1 MTGGGV
7 FEKIFMKER
16 VYHKKGVEECGYFP
30 KFKFLFSEILD
41 KDYPR
46 KDFGFSKRVLG
57 TVCIDMDAVEI
68 ASSGSNDK
76 TMDCVVGVSDYEESH
91 KKHFRHRLMMV
102 EMKLGCTGFS
112 LKPGD
117 LRGKEKH
124 TETMLMG
131 DMLED
136 SRVFLF
142 TTKVIGDARRRLSS
156 WKRGSDG
163 DLYRSW
169 NFLTPKEYNDFIRFA
184 EDYPYV
190 PVTEKEDIRKS
201 FENIGNISENIE
213 KIVEVRNYW
222 LTLAFGYRNKGVQ
235 EEYDHIIK
243 LVDEEVDAIV
253 NAMEDGDDK
262 DLLKLEFQIS

>member
-1 MTGGGV
+1 
-7 FEKIFMKER
+7 MKER
-16 VYHKKGVEECGYFP
+16 VYHKKGVEECGYFL
-30 KFKFLFSEILD
+30 KFKFLFAEILS
-41 KDYPR
+41 KDYPG
-46 KDFGFSKRVLG
+46 KDFGFSERVLA
-57 TVCIDMDAVEI
+57 TVCIDLDAVEI

-76 TMDCVVGVSDYEESH
+76 TMDCVVGVSDYDENR
-91 KKHFRHRLMMV
+91 KKHSCHRIMMV
-102 EMKLGCTGFS
+102 EMKLGCKSFTP
-112 LKPGD
+112 KPGD

-124 TETMLMG
+124 TETMLVGNMQ
-131 DMLED
+131 EE

-142 TTKVIGDARRRLSS
+142 TTKVIGDAKRRLSS

-163 DLYRSW
+163 ELYRSW

-201 FENIGNISENIE
+201 FENIGNVSENIE

-222 LTLAFGYRNKGVQ
+222 LTLAFGYRNKGV
-235 EEYDHIIK
+235 EEECNHIKK

-253 NAMEDGDDK
+253 NAMEEGDDK
-262 DLLKLEFQIS
+262 ELLKLEFQIS